1 MGSDVS
7 SSNDHASIKLQCES
21 SLCVAGEEFKG
32 SVEVRAKRTFRV
44 KNVLVEVGGTEYA
57 RIDDQR
63 NSEKFLTDF
72 IPLEL
77 PNNQGIVTVG
87 RYTLPFYFRIPAN
100 FPCSVPEF
108 TTDEGKGYVEY
119 YCKAKLEMS
128 EEEPIEDGTKLKVV
142 QTPKVTEPVVLNQVK
157 AIKGWFSSDKGMAEI
172 EVIVPKT
179 ELYSGEHISLN
190 VNLNCENC
198 LLKVKRI
205 KCKLYEKTIIA
216 KIKGNFDTKHMDKFK
231 VMKSYLPGVEP
242 KKKVSYVE
250 TIAIPTKLENRVLES
265 VNGQYIKRSYVL
277 VLVPVFD
284 IVGGDNMMSV
294 ETVLTLSSLTVD
306 RMPQLQKLPTNSAN
320 FRNEPMPMMLMM
332 PGMQQVP
339 QMQEMH
345 QPMPPHMQMMPQVP
359 DLGPQIPIQP
369 EPVAS
374 AYIVESGPHPNQ
386 FVPADGVE
394 IPVGQPTQYNP
405 NLPLYPSFDSY
416 VPPPAQNNVQP
427 LYPQL

>member
-21 SLCVAGEEFKG
+21 NLCIAGEEFKG
-32 SVEVRAKRTFRV
+32 SVEIRAKKTFVV
-44 KNVLVEVGGTEYA
+44 KSILVEVGGTEYA

-63 NSEKFLTDF
+63 NNEKFFNDF
-72 IPLEL
+72 IPLDL
-77 PNNQGIVTVG
+77 PNNQGIVKAG
-87 RYTLPFYFRIPAN
+87 KYSLPFYFRVPVN
-100 FPCSVPEF
+100 FPCSVPDF
-108 TTDEGKGYVEY
+108 TTDEGKGRVEY

-128 EEEPIEDGTKLKVV
+128 EEEPIEDGAKLKVV
-142 QTPKVTEPVVLNQVK
+142 QAPKVTEPVVLSQVK
-157 AIKGWFSSDKGMAEI
+157 AIKGWFGSDKGVAEI

-198 LLKVKRI
+198 QLKVKRV
-205 KCKLYEKTIIA
+205 KCKLYEKTVIA
-216 KIKGNFDTKHMDKFK
+216 KIKGDFDTKHMDKFK
-231 VMKSYLPGVEP
+231 VMKAYLPGVEP

-250 TIAIPTKLENRVLES
+250 TIAIPTKLEDRVLES
-265 VNGQYIKRSYVL
+265 INGQYIKRSYVL

-294 ETVLTLSSLTVD
+294 ETGLTLSSLTVD
-306 RMPQLQKLPTNSAN
+306 RMPQLQKPPANPAN
-320 FRNEPMPMMLMM
+320 FHNEPMPMM
-332 PGMQQVP
+332 PGMPMMQQMP
-339 QMQEMH
+339 QMQEMP
-345 QPMPPHMQMMPQVP
+345 QPVPPHMQMMPQVP

-369 EPVAS
+369 EPMVS
-374 AYIVESGPHPNQ
+374 AYMMESAPYHNQ
-386 FVPADGVE
+386 FVQADGE
-394 IPVGQPTQYNP
+394 QIPVGQPAQYNP

-416 VPPPAQNNVQP
+416 VPPPVQNNVQQ